1 MSSASTAHNQALR
14 KEVEDLEERGWDVD
28 ADHLSGYDRPAKIE
42 STTQDRIP
50 DIEATKKGGRR
61 IVEIKRQKNSWKI
74 RSDQVKTFN
83 RSVNRRKNTRF
94 YGRLIDEERK
104 SSLSEIP
111 REAYLILAIG
121 REYFVKREIWSVTAG
136 TFRQTSK
143 DLSLRGLLRSEENG
157 RTRRTSTPRS
167 MATRG

>member
-74 RSDQVKTFN
+74 RSD
-83 RSVNRRKNTRF
+83 
-94 YGRLIDEERK
+94 
-104 SSLSEIP
+104 
-111 REAYLILAIG
+111 
-121 REYFVKREIWSVTAG
+121 
-136 TFRQTSK
+136 
-143 DLSLRGLLRSEENG
+143 
-157 RTRRTSTPRS
+157 
-167 MATRG
+167 